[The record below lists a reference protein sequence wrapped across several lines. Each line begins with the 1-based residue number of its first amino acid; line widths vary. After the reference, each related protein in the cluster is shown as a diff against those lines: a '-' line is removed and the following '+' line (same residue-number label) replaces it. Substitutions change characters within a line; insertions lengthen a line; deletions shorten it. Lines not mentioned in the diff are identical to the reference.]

1 MAGGQYEQVLARLR
15 EAARILNLEPG
26 IFEILAE
33 PERTLE
39 VALPI
44 EMDDGSIKVFTGYR
58 CQHSTV
64 RGPAKGGVR
73 YAMDVCMDEVKALSS
88 WMTWKCAV
96 AGIPYGGGKGGIRV
110 DPTELSENELKR
122 LTRRYV
128 YAIYPII
135 GPEKDIPA
143 PDMGTNAQIM
153 GWFVDTYSVL
163 NGVYSPGVVTG
174 KPVPIGG
181 SIGRREA
188 TGRGVVFAVR
198 ELLLRLN
205 KKPSEITCAVQ
216 GYGNV
221 GSVAATLAH
230 EMGCKV
236 VAVSDISG
244 GHYNPGGLNI
254 PHITKYVEENRVLE
268 GYSEPGVSNI
278 SNADLL
284 TLDVDLLIPAA
295 LQNQIT
301 EENAEDVRAKFIVE
315 GANGPTTAEADK
327 ILAANGVLVVPDIL
341 ANAGGVI
348 CSYFEWVQ
356 NLQNFYWTEEE
367 VNSRLDKIMTHS
379 FAEVWDFAHEEDLS
393 LRTGAYILGV
403 KRVADAIKMRGI
415 FP

>member
-1 MAGGQYEQVLARLR
+1 M
-15 EAARILNLEPG
+15 
-26 IFEILAE
+26 
-33 PERTLE
+33 
-39 VALPI
+39 
-44 EMDDGSIKVFTGYR
+44 R
-58 CQHSTV
+58 C
-64 RGPAKGGVR
+64 RRNP
-73 YAMDVCMDEVKALSS
+73 L
-88 WMTWKCAV
+88 W
-96 AGIPYGGGKGGIRV
+96 GGKGGIRV
-110 DPTELSENELKR
+110 DPTQLSENELKR

-128 YAIYPII
+128 YAIYPPII

-295 LQNQIT
+295 LS
-301 EENAEDVRAKFIVE
+301 ESD
-315 GANGPTTAEADK
+315 
-327 ILAANGVLVVPDIL
+327 
-341 ANAGGVI
+341 
-348 CSYFEWVQ
+348 
-356 NLQNFYWTEEE
+356 
-367 VNSRLDKIMTHS
+367 H
-379 FAEVWDFAHEEDLS
+379 
-393 LRTGAYILGV
+393 
-403 KRVADAIKMRGI
+403 
-415 FP
+415 